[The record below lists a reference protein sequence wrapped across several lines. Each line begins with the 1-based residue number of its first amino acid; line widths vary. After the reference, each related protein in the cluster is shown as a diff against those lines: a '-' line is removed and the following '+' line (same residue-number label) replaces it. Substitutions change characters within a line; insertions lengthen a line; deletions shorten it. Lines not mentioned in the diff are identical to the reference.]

1 MTRYLYSL
9 ALLVVLSGVC
19 AFAQN
24 MPSHR
29 QPQQYPPS
37 TMPQQQPP
45 TSDQSQS
52 QTSTANTADVQKEIQ
67 DALQKEPA
75 LANTNINVQV
85 TQKNV
90 ELSGTVPSKDAKDT
104 AEQIAKAHSG
114 GLSVKNRLKSSQGTS
129 GPGQTQ
135 R

>member
-9 ALLVVLSGVC
+9 ALLVALSGVY

-37 TMPQQQPP
+37 TMPQTQQQPP
-45 TSDQSQS
+45 TSDQRK
-52 QTSTANTADVQKEIQ
+52 TSTANTTDMQKEIQ
-67 DALQKEPA
+67 DALRKDPTLTTA
-75 LANTNINVQV
+75 NINVAV
-85 TQKNV
+85 TDKNV
-90 ELSGTVPSKDAKDT
+90 ELSGTVPSKDAKST

-114 GLSVKNRLKSSQGTS
+114 GLAVKNRLKV
-129 GPGQTQ
+129 GQ
-135 R
+135 